1 MVPVRKRGR
10 TLGSLLERFKK
21 NPKGK
26 HPAEESVLGRTIPP
40 HQRCPHPNL
49 QTSHDKRDFVNIRD
63 TEMGRL
69 SWSISG
75 SNANTRSSEE
85 EGVLCS

>member
-40 HQRCPHPNL
+40 PKDALILISKPHMTKGTL
-49 QTSHDKRDFVNIRD
+49 
-63 TEMGRL
+63 
-69 SWSISG
+69 
-75 SNANTRSSEE
+75 
-85 EGVLCS
+85 